1 MTFFEKIKSISL
13 LILLLV
19 MFVNC
24 KKKEEKFI
32 ISGTLKNPYTNTAIT
47 GADVKLSGQKIQSGI
62 LNANYNL
69 IESAKTDGSGNF
81 SFTFDVAYYSGYKL
95 EFSKENFISSI
106 TEINPDVVQKDE
118 EYKEIYDF
126 FPQAFLRLNITN
138 IFPTSPNDH
147 ISYRIIND
155 ASGNE
160 GCCSGSFVTF
170 EGPEVN
176 ESILCKTY
184 GGHTITIDW
193 IVTEGTNLVNHTHQ
207 ITIPPFDTVMYS
219 IVY

>member
-1 MTFFEKIKSISL
+1 MPISNKIKTISILILSL
-13 LILLLV
+13 LILSH
-19 MFVNC
+19 C

-32 ISGTLKNPYTNTAIT
+32 ISGTLKNPYTNTAIS
-47 GADVKLSGQKIQSGI
+47 GAKVKLSGQKIESGI

-69 IESAKTDGSGNF
+69 IQSASTDGSGNF
-81 SFTFDVAYYSGYKL
+81 SFTFDVAYYSGFQL
-95 EFSKENFISSI
+95 EFSKENFVNSI
-106 TEINPDVVQKDE
+106 TEINPDEVQKDV
-118 EYKEIYDF
+118 EYKKTYNF
-126 FPQAFLRLNITN
+126 YSQAFLRLNITN
-138 IFPTSPNDH
+138 IFPTAPNDH

-160 GCCSGSFVTF
+160 GCCSGDYVSI
-170 EGPEVN
+170 EGPDVN

-193 IVTEGTNLVNHTHQ
+193 IVTEGTEFVNHTHQ
-207 ITIPPFDTVMYS
+207 LTIPSFDTVMYS